1 MVLDLGLFRTS
12 TELIRYGLDL
22 AKSYPCPQ
30 KKKLHRRYQRDGR
43 IGVFYSQP
51 ERMLI
56 FDNHLWM
63 SLPL

>member
-30 KKKLHRRYQRDGR
+30 KKKLHRRYQQDSR
-43 IGVFYSQP
+43 IGVFYCQP
-51 ERMLI
+51 LRER
-56 FDNHLWM
+56 
-63 SLPL
+63 